1 MSESERKLIRSF
13 AGPPGLEDASRTE
26 VTKDLVIDT
35 KYPIHGALRSSMYR
49 AFRLAGCHSR
59 WDDFVND
66 TESGAE
72 RVDQLPGLY
81 MDEETRTVTERLAS
95 SMLEATSQGHETVF
109 SQNYPR
115 SRVPD

>member
-1 MSESERKLIRSF
+1 
-13 AGPPGLEDASRTE
+13 
-26 VTKDLVIDT
+26 
-35 KYPIHGALRSSMYR
+35 MYR

-81 MDEETRTVTERLAS
+81 MDEETRGVTERLAS
-95 SMLEATSQGHETVF
+95 SMLSLKLPVKDTRQFFPKLPTLTSARLDGQTHL
-109 SQNYPR
+109 QL
-115 SRVPD
+115 